1 MIAYQRVTHS
11 VPTSES
17 EKELDLQPIA
27 ARPKGPRW
35 SAGLAAVI
43 LLVLSLLGLT
53 LLLRFGGYILF
64 SPNSLPSHAQTA
76 VVLQGSEIGEAA
88 RRDRAFQLLRNGT
101 VQNVLLSV
109 PQQQYLGVPI
119 PELLRN
125 FVQKQYGPEL
135 AKRVAYCEQRD
146 VFSTID
152 EALALQECIKD
163 RDWNSI
169 IVVTST
175 YHTRRAG
182 MIWSTAQSISH
193 AHFEFAVDAAY
204 DTDFDVRGWWRRR
217 RSAKTWLLETTKLS
231 SSCFESGPC
240 WYRLT
245 H

>member
-1 MIAYQRVTHS
+1 MIAYQRVRYS
-11 VPTSES
+11 VPASEG
-17 EKELDLQPIA
+17 EKELDLRPIA

-35 SAGLAAVI
+35 SAGLAALI

-64 SPNSLPSHAQTA
+64 SPTSLPSHAQAA
-76 VVLQGSEIGEAA
+76 VVLQGSESGEAA
-88 RRDRAFQLLRNGT
+88 RRDRAFELLRDGT

-109 PQQQYLGVPI
+109 PEKQYLGVPI

-125 FVQKQYGPEL
+125 FVHKQYGPEL
-135 AKRVAYCEQRD
+135 EKRVVYCEQHD

-152 EALALQECIKD
+152 EALALQKCIKD
-163 RDWNSI
+163 QGWKSI

-182 MIWSTAQSISH
+182 MIWTTAQSISH
-193 AHFEFAVDAAY
+193 VQFEFGVDAAY

>member
-1 MIAYQRVTHS
+1 MITFQYAKDT
-11 VPTSES
+11 VPTPDS
-17 EKELDLQPIA
+17 EKDLALQPIA
-27 ARPKGPRW
+27 ARPKGPGW
-35 SAGLAAVI
+35 SAGSAALV
-43 LLVLSLLGLT
+43 LLVLALVGLT

-64 SPNSLPSHAQTA
+64 SPTSLPSHAQAA

-88 RRDRAFQLLRNGT
+88 RRERAFQLLRDGT

-109 PQQQYLGVPI
+109 PEQQYLGVPI
-119 PELLRN
+119 PELLRT

-135 AKRVAYCEQRD
+135 AKRVVYCEQRD

-152 EALALQECIKD
+152 EALALQKCLKD
-163 RDWNSI
+163 NAWNSI

-175 YHTRRAG
+175 YHTRRAK
-182 MIWSTAQSISH
+182 MIWTTAQSISH
-193 AHFEFAVDAAY
+193 VQFEFGMDAAY